1 MTAQEYRQAVYKLA
15 KIAADRDRWGPELFK
30 SLQRSCYEGLCH
42 EREPCVFNI
51 LRGTME
57 ESEYNELDLAYFCHF
72 MPDAKEDHIYAQ
84 KMIERKN
91 ESDCLK
97 KRQDLLLIKKQL
109 LRQQLKLLKQS
120 LQRQTEN

>member
-51 LRGTME
+51 LRGTMDDKDYE
-57 ESEYNELDLAYFCHF
+57 ALDLAYCCHLK
-72 MPDAKEDHIYAQ
+72 PGVKEDHIYA
-84 KMIERKN
+84 KKITERKN

-97 KRQDLLLIKKQL
+97 KKQDLLLKKKQL
-109 LRQQLKLLKQS
+109 LRQKLKLLKQS
-120 LQRQTEN
+120 LQRQIGS

>member
-1 MTAQEYRQAVYKLA
+1 MTDQEYRLAVYKLA

-30 SLQRSCYEGLCH
+30 SLQRSCYEGLAH

-72 MPDAKEDHIYAQ
+72 MPDAKEDHIYA
-84 KMIERKN
+84 KKLIERKN

-97 KRQDLLLIKKQL
+97 KRQDLLLRKKQL
-109 LRQQLKLLKQS
+109 LRQQLRLLKQS